1 MKNVWSAS
9 EKEHQ
14 VAANVNIIIIMALRS
29 RTHVSHLVEMILITL
44 IAKPSSASP
53 AMTPVGQ

>member
-14 VAANVNIIIIMALRS
+14 VAANANIIIMTLRS